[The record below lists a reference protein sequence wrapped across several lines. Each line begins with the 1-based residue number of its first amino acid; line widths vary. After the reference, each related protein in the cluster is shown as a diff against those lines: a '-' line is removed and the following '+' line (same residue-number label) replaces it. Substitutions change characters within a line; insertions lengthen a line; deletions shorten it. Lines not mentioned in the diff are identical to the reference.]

1 MQLQGAG
8 FLLVQWEFPHKAG
21 EAALKLQA
29 AQADKVAASMQ
40 MAMQEAKVVVEMEWK
55 VVAVAA
61 LHQVV
66 EEASMGAEALG
77 EELTFQVEE
86 AAVVT

>member
-1 MQLQGAG
+1 
-8 FLLVQWEFPHKAG
+8 
-21 EAALKLQA
+21 
-29 AQADKVAASMQ
+29 MQ

-55 VVAVAA
+55 AVAVAA

-86 AAVVT
+86 AAVVHPQRGVQGVRRCRVMVPARARAPL